1 MRSACFTLFLL
12 ASAACASAGCGV
24 PVYRYGV
31 RYEILVPSSAL
42 PRCSDEHPTGCS
54 LDGRDTTPAE
64 ASEAA
69 PDPDP
74 GQLAP
79 YLRPA
84 TLEPFDL
91 QGARSALA
99 SVDMMS
105 CRAHDL
111 GRGYLHAR
119 VTFAP
124 SGRVGKAQIDRAP
137 GEPADLSDDARVCVA
152 GLLTSVSVPPFR
164 GEAGTVTSEWFLP

>member
-1 MRSACFTLFLL
+1 
-12 ASAACASAGCGV
+12 
-24 PVYRYGV
+24 VYRYGYGV

-42 PRCSDEHPTGCS
+42 PRCSEEHPTGCS
-54 LDGRDTTPAE
+54 LDGTEPAE

-79 YLRPA
+79 YTRPP
-84 TLEPFDL
+84 TLEAFDL
-91 QGARSALA
+91 QSARSAVS
-99 SVDMMS
+99 SVDMAS
-105 CRAHDL
+105 CRAHDV
-111 GRGYLHAR
+111 GRGYVHAH

-124 SGRVGKAQIDRAP
+124 SGHVEQVRIDQAP
-137 GEPADLSDDARVCVA
+137 GAPAALSDDARACVA
-152 GLLTSVSVPPFR
+152 GLLESVTVPPFR